1 MHKIHKSHRR
11 DFERKQKTKKKK
23 KCTHVNQNQLLPH
36 KSSAFFNS
44 KHLYSSWDERQ
55 QTHTSFSSH
64 LRPHLTIISV
74 CGPQAKQNTAHSHA
88 NHFKDTSLRFTLPH
102 WQHRHCICNMR
113 RRVAS
118 RLWRKAPAWFIV
130 ARARRRAAAR
140 SNPAGQSDKF
150 KPGAPQLITSER
162 EIATMT
168 IITPPPFTRC
178 ELILRRTENSNNTE
192 GV

>member
-11 DFERKQKTKKKK
+11 DFERKQK
-23 KCTHVNQNQLLPH
+23 CTHVNQNQLLLH

-74 CGPQAKQNTAHSHA
+74 SGPQAKQNTAHSHA

-102 WQHRHCICNMR
+102 WQYRHFICNMR

-118 RLWRKAPAWFIV
+118 RLWREAPAWFIV
-130 ARARRRAAAR
+130 AHARRRAQR
-140 SNPAGQSDKF
+140 VQ
-150 KPGAPQLITSER
+150 
-162 EIATMT
+162 
-168 IITPPPFTRC
+168 TP
-178 ELILRRTENSNNTE
+178 LASRTNSNLERRN
-192 GV
+192 